1 VDVLLKLV
9 YLGSKWRE
17 THLIPDTQPKIDIE
31 TITRTAIYHRLDQ
44 LLTRDFNDP
53 KNAYYTSLPNPHRV
67 LDQQLFTKLADLYAS
82 CMNQDVIEKLGVT
95 PLYPLFR
102 SIQSKVPLSGKN
114 QDLHSALTYLS
125 DRNIWTFFQL
135 SVQPDILTNPSQPIL
150 VLQQGPVGL
159 PHRSLYD
166 DPDVLSVY
174 MQVVTAILDVIFK
187 QDHHGEFGWGSWST
201 VATARR
207 IVEFEKKLAQY
218 NSSSDHLERWSLER
232 LSEQVP
238 QVNWSA
244 FIKRHLDPLPL
255 PTHLLVAS
263 PHFLKELN
271 DVLKDASP
279 RTLQMYLTWR
289 TIDHHLEALGDT
301 VMMHKRLLD
310 AKLMG
315 IEPRVTLER
324 RNTCVRLVDQ
334 SALGELMGRYFVMD
348 HRERFEQAKRKVED
362 MAQTIVGVIKTR
374 VSTIEWADEKTKQA
388 MLEKVFYHQIG
399 RAFVTK

>member
-1 VDVLLKLV
+1 M
-9 YLGSKWRE
+9 
-17 THLIPDTQPKIDIE
+17 E
-31 TITRTAIYHRLDQ
+31 TIATTAIYHRLDQ

-53 KNAYYTSLPNPHRV
+53 KNAYYTSLPDPNRV
-67 LDQQLFTKLADLYAS
+67 LDQQLFTKLKDLYAS
-82 CMNQDVIEKLGVT
+82 CMNQDIIEKLSVT

-102 SIQSKVPLSGKN
+102 SIQSKVSLSGKSI
-114 QDLHSALTYLS
+114 DLDSALTYLS
-125 DRNIWTFFQL
+125 DRNIWTFFQI
-135 SVQPDILTNPSQPIL
+135 SVQPDTLTNPSQPML
-150 VLQQGPVGL
+150 VVQQGPVGL

-187 QDHHGEFGWGSWST
+187 QDHSGEFGWGSWST
-201 VATARR
+201 IATARR

-218 NSSSDHLERWSLER
+218 NARTDHLERWSLKR

-244 FIKRHLDPLPL
+244 FIKRHIDPLPL

-263 PHFLKELN
+263 PHFLKELS

-301 VMMHKRLLD
+301 VMMHKRKLD

-315 IEPRVTLER
+315 VEPRVTPER
-324 RNTCVRLVDQ
+324 RDVCVKLVDQ
-334 SALGELMGRYFVMD
+334 SALGVLMGRYFIMD
-348 HRERFEQAKRKVED
+348 HRETFEQAKSKVEE
-362 MAQTIVGVIKTR
+362 MAKTVIGVIKTR
-374 VSTIEWADEKTKQA
+374 VSFMEWADEKTKQE
-388 MLEKVFYHQIG
+388 MVKKVYNHQIG
-399 RAFVTK
+399 RYIFWSLIKKNDLISI